1 MIFICYTCTH
11 CLLQGNV
18 SVCHCSC
25 LTRVK
30 FSMPIYG
37 VQKLPIYRVLLNSNP
52 SPEAQMTFAPWS
64 CKLVTMS
71 PLLLISRMIECFGM
85 KISKTLRGVICKRRN
100 IYAWSKLVV
109 CLVSEWQNR
118 TENLQKEGI
127 FKANLSYKPYFTPQV

>member
-1 MIFICYTCTH
+1 MYIILCYTCTY
-11 CLLQGNV
+11 CLLDGNI
-18 SVCHCSC
+18 SVCHCSG

-52 SPEAQMTFAPWS
+52 SPEAEMTLAPWS

-71 PLLLISRMIECFGM
+71 PLLLISRMIECFGI

-100 IYAWSKLVV
+100 IYIWSKLVI
-109 CLVSEWQNR
+109 CKVSEWHER
-118 TENLQKEGI
+118 TKNFQPEGKGE
-127 FKANLSYKPYFTPQV
+127 FKLYKPYFILQV